1 VAWLLLLALLGF
13 LMVSTWRYHSFKG
26 ISFSKAYS
34 PLIIILVA
42 GFMYGVVNYA
52 QLLLLALATAY
63 VASGIVIRI
72 GGILRRRLK
81 SAHPAPEIKIA

>member
-1 VAWLLLLALLGF
+1 VWLLLLALLGF

-34 PLIIILVA
+34 PLTIIVVG
-42 GFMYGVVNYA
+42 GFIYGVWNYA
-52 QLLLLALATAY
+52 QLMFLAMATVY
-63 VASGIVIRI
+63 VASGIAIRI

-81 SAHPAPEIKIA
+81 AAPPAPEVKIA